1 MHVMY
6 TSMKYECTRY
16 PFFCGSILTKA
27 SMSDDLT
34 EQALDIFLENDT
46 LRTKVV
52 DPLKKKVYPY
62 FMCFIIF
69 NIILFIM
76 LAYLTCRLSQIL

>member
-1 MHVMY
+1 MKE
-6 TSMKYECTRY
+6 SMTDEFT
-16 PFFCGSILTKA
+16 
-27 SMSDDLT
+27 D
-34 EQALDIFLENDT
+34 QALDIFLENDT

-76 LAYLTCRLSQIL
+76 LAYLTRRLSQIL